1 MIDWLMTEGLTWLGM
16 HRSDLLLGLLV
27 VALSLNTY
35 TFFEQRRVLKQLRQM
50 LLRARYNGFERR
62 QMVLNGV
69 GHRYP
74 SPRIVGSDGDD
85 C

>member
-1 MIDWLMTEGLTWLGM
+1 MTEGLTWLGA
-16 HRSDLLLGLLV
+16 HRSDVLLALLV
-27 VALSLNTY
+27 AALSLNIY
-35 TFFEQRRVLKQLRQM
+35 TFFQQRRALVELRRL
-50 LLRARYNGFERR
+50 LLRARYNGFGRR
-62 QMVLNGV
+62 PMVLNGV

>member
-1 MIDWLMTEGLTWLGM
+1 MIDWLMTEGLMWLGA

-27 VALSLNTY
+27 AVLSLNVY
-35 TFFEQRRVLKQLRQM
+35 TFFEQRRVLKELQRI

-74 SPRIVGSDGDD
+74 SPRIVGGDAED